1 MPRLK
6 QGRLP
11 YAAPDERAVV
21 ISALRLLPVVAALAA
36 LTFISKA
43 QAATEIAWWHAMSG
57 ELGRQLEK
65 LATDFNAS
73 QSDYRIVPV
82 YKGNYTETVTAAIF
96 AFRSRSQP
104 AIVQVNEVAT
114 ATMTAAKGAIYPVFS
129 LMRDQG
135 EPFSLGDYLP
145 AVSGYY
151 TDAAGNLL
159 SFPFNSST
167 PILYYN
173 KTLFRD
179 AGLDPETPPKTWPEL
194 AAAAKRLRD
203 RGAACG
209 FTTSWPSWI
218 HVENFSAFHNLP
230 LATRTNGFVGL
241 DAELTINNPPLVK
254 HVTQLAEWQKTKL
267 FDYSGRGQSAEPRFQ
282 KGECGIFI
290 GSSATRADI
299 RANSKFEIGT
309 GMMPYWPDVKGAPQN
324 SIIGGATLWVLR
336 DRPREEYKG
345 VARFFAYLSQ
355 PGVQAAWH
363 QNTGYL
369 PITRAAFELTKSQ
382 GFYER
387 NPGSAISFEQVT
399 LNPPTENSKGI
410 RLGSFVLIRGAI
422 EDELEQAFAGQKSA
436 QAALDSAVER
446 GNKLLRQFE
455 RASPER

>member
-1 MPRLK
+1 
-6 QGRLP
+6 
-11 YAAPDERAVV
+11 V
-21 ISALRLLPVVAALAA
+21 ISAFRLLQVVAVSAA
-36 LTFISKA
+36 FA
-43 QAATEIAWWHAMSG
+43 WACQARAATDIMLWHAMSG

-65 LATDFNAS
+65 LTSDFNAS
-73 QSDYRIVPV
+73 QSDYRIVPR

-96 AFRSRSQP
+96 AFRSRGQP

-114 ATMTAAKGAIYPVFS
+114 ATMTAARGAIYPVFS
-129 LMRDQG
+129 LMRDQN
-135 EPFSLGDYLP
+135 EPFAPDVYLP

-151 TDAAGNLL
+151 VDAAGNLL
-159 SFPFNSST
+159 SFPFNVST

-173 KTLFRD
+173 KTMFRD
-179 AGLDPETPPKTWPEL
+179 AGLDPEAPPKTWPEL
-194 AAAAKRLRD
+194 GTAAKRLRE
-203 RGAACG
+203 RGAVCG

-230 LATRTNGFVGL
+230 LATRANGFAGL
-241 DAELTINNPPLVK
+241 DAELTINNSLLVR
-254 HVTQLAEWQKTKL
+254 HVAQLAAWQKEKV
-267 FDYSGRGQSAEPRFQ
+267 FDYSGPGQSAEPRFQ

-299 RANSKFEIGT
+299 KANSKFEVGY

-369 PITRAAFELTKSQ
+369 PITRAAFELTRAQ

-387 NPGSAISFEQVT
+387 NPGSSISYEEIT
-399 LNPPTENSKGI
+399 LHRPTENSKGI
-410 RLGSFVLIRGAI
+410 RLGSFNLIRGAI
-422 EDELEQAFAGQKSA
+422 EEELEHAFAGQKSA

-455 RASPER
+455 RASPDR

>member
-1 MPRLK
+1 M
-6 QGRLP
+6 
-11 YAAPDERAVV
+11 
-21 ISALRLLPVVAALAA
+21 ISALRFFQIAAAAAA
-36 LTFISKA
+36 LTCASQA
-43 QAATEIAWWHAMSG
+43 SAATDIAWWHAMSG

-65 LATDFNAS
+65 LAADFNAS
-73 QSDYRIVPV
+73 QPDYRVVPT

-104 AIVQVNEVAT
+104 AIVQVSEVAT

-129 LMRDQG
+129 MMRDMN

-173 KTLFRD
+173 KSMFRD
-179 AGLDPETPPKTWPEL
+179 AGLDPEMPPKTWPEL
-194 AAAAKRLRD
+194 GAAAKRLRD

-218 HVENFSAFHNLP
+218 HIENLSAFHDLP
-230 LATRTNGFVGL
+230 LATRTNGFAGL
-241 DAELTINNPPLVK
+241 DAELTINNPVVVK
-254 HVTQLAEWQKTKL
+254 HIAQLADWQKTKL

-282 KGECGIFI
+282 NGECGIFI

-299 RANSKFEIGT
+299 KANSKFEVGY
-309 GMMPYWPDVKGAPQN
+309 GMMPYWPDVRGAPQN

-336 DRPREEYKG
+336 DRPGEEYKG

-369 PITRAAFELTKSQ
+369 PVTRAAYELTRAQ

-387 NPGSAISFEQVT
+387 NPGTAISFEQIT
-399 LNPPTENSKGI
+399 LHPPTENSKGI
-410 RLGSFVLIRGAI
+410 RLGSFVLIRGVI
-422 EDELEQAFAGQKSA
+422 EDELEQAFAGKKDA
-436 QAALDSAVER
+436 QAALDAAVER

>member
-1 MPRLK
+1 MLMPAR
-6 QGRLP
+6 
-11 YAAPDERAVV
+11 
-21 ISALRLLPVVAALAA
+21 RLLQIVAAAAA
-36 LTFISKA
+36 LTLTA
-43 QAATEIAWWHAMSG
+43 RADAATDIAWWHAMSG

-73 QSDYRIVPV
+73 QSDYRIVPT

-114 ATMTAAKGAIYPVFS
+114 ATMTAARGAIYPVYS
-129 LMRDQG
+129 LMRDMN
-135 EPFSLGDYLP
+135 EPFALADYLP

-173 KTLFRD
+173 KTMFRD

-194 AAAAKRLRD
+194 GLAAKRLRD
-203 RGAACG
+203 RGAVCG

-218 HVENFSAFHNLP
+218 HIENLSAFHNLP
-230 LATRTNGFVGL
+230 LATRANGFAGL
-241 DAELTINNPPLVK
+241 DAELTINNPLLVR
-254 HVTQLAEWQKTKL
+254 HVAQLAEWQKTKL

-282 KGECGIFI
+282 NGECGIFI

-299 RANSKFEIGT
+299 KANSKFET
-309 GMMPYWPDVKGAPQN
+309 
-324 SIIGGATLWVLR
+324 GGATLWVLR
-336 DRPREEYKG
+336 DRPHEEYKG

-369 PITRAAFELTKSQ
+369 PVTRAAFELTRAQ
-382 GFYER
+382 GFYAR
-387 NPGSAISFEQVT
+387 NPGSAISFEQIT
-399 LNPPTENSKGI
+399 LHPPTENSKGV

-422 EDELEQAFAGQKSA
+422 EDELEQAFTGQKSA
-436 QAALDSAVER
+436 QAALDAATER
-446 GNKLLRQFE
+446 GNKILRQFE
-455 RASPER
+455 RASPDR